1 MKKNIRK
8 NVLIV
13 EDETPLLEA
22 IKKKL
27 EINDFSTISARSV
40 EQAMNYLNDGVE
52 IDAIWLD
59 HYLLGKK
66 TGLDFVAKIKEDNS
80 KWKHIPVFL
89 VSNTASSDKK
99 IAYLQL
105 GINKYYTKAEYPL
118 DKIIQE
124 IKNFFE
130 SGGQTIKKY
139 FDSEL

>member
-1 MKKNIRK
+1 MKENKIKNI
-8 NVLIV
+8 LII

-27 EINDFSTISARSV
+27 EISGFSTVSARSV
-40 EQAMNYLNDGVE
+40 EQAMNYLKDGVK

-59 HYLLGKK
+59 HYLLGKQ
-66 TGLDFVAKIKEDNS
+66 TGLDFVARIKEEES
-80 KWKHIPVFL
+80 EWKHIPIFL

-105 GINKYYTKAEYPL
+105 GINKYYTKADYPL
-118 DKIIQE
+118 EKIIQE

-139 FDSEL
+139 FDSEI